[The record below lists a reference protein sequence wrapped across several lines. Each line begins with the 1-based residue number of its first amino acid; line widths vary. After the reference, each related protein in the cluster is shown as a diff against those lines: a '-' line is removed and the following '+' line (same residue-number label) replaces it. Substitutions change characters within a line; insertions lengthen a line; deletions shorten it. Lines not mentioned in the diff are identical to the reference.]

1 MPRKKKE
8 DAPRPSSPA
17 YMTTY
22 GDMMTLLLCFFVMLV
37 SISTV
42 EIEKFREAAAS
53 LKGALSILPYQT
65 KTKPQPLIRRISR
78 GIKKKSTKRARAISK
93 LRMIIREKKLEKIVK
108 VREDTGGIHIT
119 IGDPA
124 LFKTGKADIKPDF
137 IPILESI
144 VDIIMIGDNIIR
156 IEGHTDNIPIYNE
169 QFRDNWDLS
178 IARALSVIRYIR
190 SREQID
196 PIRLRPVGCGEYHP
210 IDTND
215 TLEGRAKNRR
225 VEVYIDF
232 EEKSGVGI

>member
-1 MPRKKKE
+1 
-8 DAPRPSSPA
+8 
-17 YMTTY
+17 
-22 GDMMTLLLCFFVMLV
+22 MLV

-53 LKGALSILPYQT
+53 LKGALSVLPFQT
-65 KTKPQPLIRRISR
+65 KTKPQPPIKRISR
-78 GIKKKSTKRARAISK
+78 GIKKKSTKRARAVSK
-93 LRMIIREKKLEKIVK
+93 LRLIIREKKLEKIVQ

-124 LFKTGKADIKPDF
+124 LFNSGRADIKPEF

-144 VDIIMIGDNIIR
+144 VDIVVIGENNIR
-156 IEGHTDNIPIYNE
+156 IEGHTDNVPIHNE

-178 IARALSVIRYIR
+178 IARALSVIRFIR

-210 IDTND
+210 VDTND
-215 TLEGRAKNRR
+215 TFEGRAKNRR

-232 EEKSGVGI
+232 EEKSGGSI